1 MLTVLNCVQHT
12 PDLRRLISSSRP
24 DRSFL
29 DHHVRVMRVCGS
41 WRLGGGDELFV
52 FPLARQKKI
61 VFSSGLCEGEGWV
74 GGFRIGKREGIWI
87 RGKEQTFVF
96 AKALAG
102 MEE

>member
-1 MLTVLNCVQHT
+1 M
-12 PDLRRLISSSRP
+12 
-24 DRSFL
+24 
-29 DHHVRVMRVCGS
+29 CGS

-74 GGFRIGKREGIWI
+74 GGFRAESG
-87 RGKEQTFVF
+87 RGYGYGERSKHWCLQ
-96 AKALAG
+96 KALAG